1 MRSQKGFALIVSML
15 VLILLT
21 IVVLAAVRSNQLNE
35 RMAGGYMDRTL
46 AFQAAEQALQ
56 EGRALLVANSAT
68 CFDST
73 LGCSIV
79 PASAGAASATVTSL
93 PGGTVLGSMNPL
105 PTTWDSSKAVAVNL
119 ASGQKSTG
127 AFTVTRLSGTSMPVS
142 GGGTVSDCKAYSI
155 LGRGVGMDATTVV
168 LLQAVVWMCGI

>member
-1 MRSQKGFALIVSML
+1 MHAQKGFALIISML

-21 IVVLAAVRSNQLNE
+21 VVVLASVRANQFNE

-56 EGRALLVANSAT
+56 EGRALLVANAAV

-73 LGCSIV
+73 LGCSVV
-79 PASAGAASATVTSL
+79 PVSAGSASATITSL
-93 PGGTVLGSMNPL
+93 PGGSNLPEMTPL
-105 PTTWDSSKAVAVNL
+105 PTTWDASKSVAANL
-119 ASGQKSTG
+119 ANGQKSKSAYTI
-127 AFTVTRLSGTSMPVS
+127 TRLKGTSMPVT
-142 GGGTVSDCKAYSI
+142 GGGSVSDCKAYSV